1 MFRICRKGKSKEAN
15 LEIIQLNKYLD
26 TPISTE
32 VNIKEIRRLEAKL
45 LNLQQKLEANK
56 EEINSL
62 ESDKDALQETEQR
75 LNQRNRDLENKL
87 VALRAE
93 LDRTRS
99 TNNAND
105 EDLENL
111 LKVKLMILFCI
122 KETVSVTL
130 NDSLCKDDKVLIT
143 RVSLKLLFNQ

>member
-1 MFRICRKGKSKEAN
+1 M
-15 LEIIQLNKYLD
+15 
-26 TPISTE
+26 
-32 VNIKEIRRLEAKL
+32 EAKL

-99 TNNAND
+99 ANNAND

-111 LKVKLMILFCI
+111 LKVKPMILFCI
-122 KETVSVTL
+122 KETVSVILMNLYAKMT
-130 NDSLCKDDKVLIT
+130 KY
-143 RVSLKLLFNQ
+143 

>member
-26 TPISTE
+26 TPIPTG

-99 TNNAND
+99 ANNAND

-143 RVSLKLLFNQ
+143 RVSLTL

>member
-26 TPISTE
+26 TPIPTG

-143 RVSLKLLFNQ
+143 RVSLTL

>member
-1 MFRICRKGKSKEAN
+1 M
-15 LEIIQLNKYLD
+15 
-26 TPISTE
+26 
-32 VNIKEIRRLEAKL
+32 EAKL

-93 LDRTRS
+93 LDQTRS
-99 TNNAND
+99 ANNAND

-111 LKVKLMILFCI
+111 LKVKPMILFCI
-122 KETVSVTL
+122 KETVSVILMNLYAKMT
-130 NDSLCKDDKVLIT
+130 KY
-143 RVSLKLLFNQ
+143 

>member
-1 MFRICRKGKSKEAN
+1 M
-15 LEIIQLNKYLD
+15 
-26 TPISTE
+26 
-32 VNIKEIRRLEAKL
+32 EAKL

-56 EEINSL
+56 KEINSL

-93 LDRTRS
+93 LDQTRS
-99 TNNAND
+99 ANNAND

-111 LKVKLMILFCI
+111 LKVKPMILFCI
-122 KETVSVTL
+122 KETVSVILMNLYAKMT
-130 NDSLCKDDKVLIT
+130 KY
-143 RVSLKLLFNQ
+143 

>member
-26 TPISTE
+26 TPIPTG

-99 TNNAND
+99 ANNAND

-122 KETVSVTL
+122 KGTVSV
-130 NDSLCKDDKVLIT
+130 NDPLCKDDKVLIT
-143 RVSLKLLFNQ
+143 RVSLTL

>member
-1 MFRICRKGKSKEAN
+1 MFSFCRKGKSKEAN

-93 LDRTRS
+93 LDQTRS
-99 TNNAND
+99 ANNAND

-111 LKVKLMILFCI
+111 LKVKPMILFCI
-122 KETVSVTL
+122 KETVSVILMNLYAKMT
-130 NDSLCKDDKVLIT
+130 KY
-143 RVSLKLLFNQ
+143 